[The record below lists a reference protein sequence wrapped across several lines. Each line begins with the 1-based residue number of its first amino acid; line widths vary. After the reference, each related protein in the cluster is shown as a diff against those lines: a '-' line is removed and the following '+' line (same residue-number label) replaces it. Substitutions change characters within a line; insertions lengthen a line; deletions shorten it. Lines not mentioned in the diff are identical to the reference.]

1 MSEPETPAAPP
12 SDEPPPP
19 PPPPPGG
26 ESAGGPPPG
35 GPGKPAGGP
44 PDNRN
49 LMIVLSYLWILAL
62 IPLLTEKDEDVQWHA
77 KHGLVLTAAEV
88 ALWLVIGLLNAVSGF
103 VGCLLMPVYVIGW
116 LAILGVHIVCMV
128 KGVKGER
135 FLIPGLSQYADR
147 F

>member
-1 MSEPETPAAPP
+1 MSEPESPAAPP
-12 SDEPPPP
+12 PTDDPPSPPPP
-19 PPPPPGG
+19 PPATPEGDSSG
-26 ESAGGPPPG
+26 GGPNE
-35 GPGKPAGGP
+35 PAGG

-62 IPLLTEKDEDVQWHA
+62 IPLLTEKDEDLQWHA

-88 ALWLVIGLLNAVSGF
+88 VLWLVIGLLNAVSGF
-103 VGCLLMPVYVIGW
+103 VGCLLAPIYFIGW
-116 LAILGVHIVCMV
+116 LAILGVHIACMV